1 MVGRITADL
10 GAELIREV
18 EEVDRIASTSRN
30 LKGTYVR
37 RLRQSRKVR
46 AVGAELQQHTGA
58 AFGAPASSQE
68 IEREGERERERER
81 RKKERGRM
89 HAWERGWGTSRMRSV
104 VSKRRYSNK
113 QTRKRGRGRSCRRS
127 LLETTSTRNRRRSN
141 NSIPG
146 APTAIVG
153 LLPHRLRTRR
163 QCRAISAVLAR
174 R

>member
-68 IEREGERERERER
+68 IEREGEREREREKEER
-81 RKKERGRM
+81 ERKNARL
-89 HAWERGWGTSRMRSV
+89 
-104 VSKRRYSNK
+104 
-113 QTRKRGRGRSCRRS
+113 RKRVGY
-127 LLETTSTRNRRRSN
+127 LENEVS
-141 NSIPG
+141 
-146 APTAIVG
+146 
-153 LLPHRLRTRR
+153 RLQKT
-163 QCRAISAVLAR
+163 V
-174 R
+174 